1 MALVTEWRLEFLQL
15 HQLDSNLFFIR
26 PMTNCGTFYCNISI
40 SPRYFYR
47 SAILFCKLIL
57 LFQERQMD
65 LVEVLGFIFMLST
78 MELGRVIIF
87 STSSTNVNLMAT
99 RQEYSTE
106 NLSGTQKAMLED
118 LRDYGLIWQ
127 RKV

>member
-1 MALVTEWRLEFLQL
+1 MGPFIAIFPSRRGIFIGPQYCFVNQL
-15 HQLDSNLFFIR
+15 IVS
-26 PMTNCGTFYCNISI
+26 
-40 SPRYFYR
+40 
-47 SAILFCKLIL
+47 
-57 LFQERQMD
+57 FQERQMD

-87 STSSTNVNLMAT
+87 NTSSTNVNLMPT

>member
-1 MALVTEWRLEFLQL
+1 
-15 HQLDSNLFFIR
+15 
-26 PMTNCGTFYCNISI
+26 
-40 SPRYFYR
+40 
-47 SAILFCKLIL
+47 
-57 LFQERQMD
+57 MD

-78 MELGRVIIF
+78 MELGRVIII
-87 STSSTNVNLMAT
+87 STSSTNVNLMAA

>member
-1 MALVTEWRLEFLQL
+1 M
-15 HQLDSNLFFIR
+15 
-26 PMTNCGTFYCNISI
+26 
-40 SPRYFYR
+40 
-47 SAILFCKLIL
+47 FCKSTDRVVSGAANG
-57 LFQERQMD
+57 FSRG
-65 LVEVLGFIFMLST
+65 LGFHIHALDHGAWKSDYFQH
-78 MELGRVIIF
+78 F
-87 STSSTNVNLMAT
+87 STNVNLMPT

>member
-1 MALVTEWRLEFLQL
+1 
-15 HQLDSNLFFIR
+15 
-26 PMTNCGTFYCNISI
+26 
-40 SPRYFYR
+40 
-47 SAILFCKLIL
+47 
-57 LFQERQMD
+57 MD

-87 STSSTNVNLMAT
+87 STSTTNVNLMAT

-106 NLSGTQKAMLED
+106 NLSSTQKAMLED

>member
-1 MALVTEWRLEFLQL
+1 
-15 HQLDSNLFFIR
+15 
-26 PMTNCGTFYCNISI
+26 
-40 SPRYFYR
+40 
-47 SAILFCKLIL
+47 
-57 LFQERQMD
+57 MD

-78 MELGRVIIF
+78 MELGRVIVSI
-87 STSSTNVNLMAT
+87 TSSTNVNLMAT

-106 NLSGTQKAMLED
+106 NLSDTQKAMLED

>member
-1 MALVTEWRLEFLQL
+1 MICKSTDRVVSGAANGFGRGIGVHIHALDHGAWKS
-15 HQLDSNLFFIR
+15 D
-26 PMTNCGTFYCNISI
+26 
-40 SPRYFYR
+40 YFN
-47 SAILFCKLIL
+47 
-57 LFQERQMD
+57 
-65 LVEVLGFIFMLST
+65 
-78 MELGRVIIF
+78 
-87 STSSTNVNLMAT
+87 TSSTNVNLMPT